1 MGSVIQGSGKHRRVK
16 PNNAIRFGRDPLGMA
31 NAKKF
36 GKPQAKI
43 GKKK

>member
-1 MGSVIQGSGKHRRVK
+1 MGSIMQGSGKHRNK
-16 PNNAIRFGRDPLGMA
+16 TPKISKKYGRDPLGMA